1 MSAIRPTVAVL
12 GPGAVGGTVAAWL
25 QAGGHIELSL
35 CVRTP
40 FERLRVKTP
49 ERLIDVAAHQLTD
62 PDSASPVDWVLVAT
76 KAYDV
81 AGTADWLARL
91 AGPETR
97 IAVLQNGVEHVARFA
112 PFVHEERILPVMVDV
127 PAERDSPGH
136 IRQRGRGT
144 MLVPAGE
151 DGRAFAE
158 LFAETAID
166 VAETADFNS
175 ALWRKLCVNSAGAVM
190 ALTLEGNGAAWREPA
205 ARAMR
210 AIIAECVAVGRAEEA
225 VLDDVLVE
233 QVVQGYRSAPRDGKN
248 SLLADREAG
257 RPMEWD
263 ARNGVVSRLGR
274 KHGIPTPASDIV
286 AALLAAIDEANRAR

>member
-12 GPGAVGGTVAAWL
+12 GPRAVGGTVAAWL
-25 QAGGHIELSL
+25 QASGRVDLSL

-40 FERLRVKTP
+40 FERLRVETP
-49 ERLIDVAAHQLTD
+49 ERLIDVAVHQLTD
-62 PDSASPVDWVLVAT
+62 PVSASPADWVLVAT

-81 AGTADWLARL
+81 AGAADWLAQL

-97 IAVLQNGVEHVARFA
+97 VAVLQNGVEHAARFA
-112 PFVHEERILPVMVDV
+112 PFVNEERILPVMVDV

-158 LFAETAID
+158 LFADTAID

-210 AIIAECVAVGRAEEA
+210 ALITECVAVGRAEGA
-225 VLDDVLVE
+225 TLDGVLVE

-274 KHGIPTPASDIV
+274 KHGISTPASDMV